1 MLQCYPYFHFIAFH
15 VCHVSVKVWIHL
27 AIQIL
32 GLHRITCKLNTENLN
47 LLDNV
52 ETMVDGIN
60 FLEKLKINN
69 FYHKVLVVI
78 FNIMFLKYYL
88 FM

>member
-1 MLQCYPYFHFIAFH
+1 MCNKNMLKCYNVIHIFILLLFY
-15 VCHVSVKVWIHL
+15 VCHGVSVKVWIHL

-60 FLEKLKINN
+60 FLEKLKLII
-69 FYHKVLVVI
+69 LTT
-78 FNIMFLKYYL
+78 KY
-88 FM
+88 